1 MEAKVDRTAEIDHEI
16 ASLKEEYDQVT
27 GTETEIYTRIVGYY
41 RSLRNWNNGKREEFS
56 IRKTFDHAVAA
67 QIAEASQQSSTGR
80 SETSRNQQTAAD
92 DVFSSAVR
100 YELFTRPG
108 CPNCPVM
115 KQAVADVPVDGRE
128 VDVDTEEGLARAAEL
143 QIYATPTVVFF
154 NDEDRPIERCT
165 DPAELPAAHGVAN
178 L

>member
-1 MEAKVDRTAEIDHEI
+1 MEAKVDRITEIEREI
-16 ASLKEEYDQVT
+16 AHLKEEYDQVT

-41 RSLRNWNNGKREEFS
+41 RSLRNWNTGKREEFS

-67 QIAEASQQSSTGR
+67 QIAEASHQPGIDR
-80 SETSRNQQTAAD
+80 SETSRNRQNGAD
-92 DVFSSAVR
+92 DVFTSAVR

-108 CPNCPVM
+108 CPNCPAM
-115 KQAVADVPVDGRE
+115 KKAVTDVPFDGSE
-128 VDVDTEEGLARAAEL
+128 VYVDTEEGLARAAEL

-154 NDEDRPIERCT
+154 DDNDRPVGRCT
-165 DPAELPAAHGVAN
+165 DPAELPVAHGVTD